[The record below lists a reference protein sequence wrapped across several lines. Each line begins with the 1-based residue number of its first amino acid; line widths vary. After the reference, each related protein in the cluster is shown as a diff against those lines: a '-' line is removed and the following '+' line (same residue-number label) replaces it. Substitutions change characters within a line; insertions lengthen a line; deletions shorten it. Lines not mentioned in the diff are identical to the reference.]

1 MERKEK
7 VPLAQKLGLLEHAE
21 YSSNKRKISNFQ
33 TPERHMIFQTYQ
45 TYCETLGKIENRY
58 RKVHK
63 TLQYHKHIKQIKINM
78 SYYYIYFLVLLT
90 LAG

>member
-1 MERKEK
+1 
-7 VPLAQKLGLLEHAE
+7 
-21 YSSNKRKISNFQ
+21 
-33 TPERHMIFQTYQ
+33 MIFQTYQ